1 MATRTWGLPPWRRS
15 SDTPHA
21 KPPSISCVPVVWH
34 GQVFACEWNPHAVE
48 ALRVNLDTNGVAARC
63 EVRQGDCRQV
73 APTGVADRVLLGLL
87 PSSTCGWPTAVAALK
102 VPPTPPPP
110 FPTLKHM
117 AKHHR
122 GLESCSAGAGGNG
135 APSPRHAF
143 TAQSSGG
150 WLHVHENVKDSEEE
164 EWVAA
169 TAAKMEELAA
179 AAGRRWTVYVAHL
192 EHVKWYAP
200 HIRHVVLDLHCCAD
214 SGAHLEGA
222 ISQPVRPELA

>member
-1 MATRTWGLPPWRRS
+1 LLLGADGWATHKEYGVLFSLDATRCMFSSGNVTERGRMGGLDAAGETVVDLFTGIGYYTLPLLARAGA
-15 SDTPHA
+15 A
-21 KPPSISCVPVVWH
+21 K
-34 GQVFACEWNPHAVE
+34 VFACEWNPHAVE

-102 VPPTPPPP
+102 
-110 FPTLKHM
+110 
-117 AKHHR
+117 
-122 GLESCSAGAGGNG
+122 
-135 APSPRHAF
+135 
-143 TAQSSGG
+143 SSGG